1 MRVTLM
7 AMLCNVRIPLQVDVG
22 TGDAVVPPPETVD
35 FPGLLDLPRARLR
48 VYRPETAIAEK
59 TEAMVTLALANSRM
73 KDFFDVRRL
82 AMTRSFDG
90 DVLRAAL
97 AATFDRREIARPSE
111 VPFAL
116 TAEFGSDSQ
125 KQTQWTSFMRLVPGT
140 GRPTFSEVVEQLRG
154 FLWPALQA
162 AAEEKVWS
170 MTWAPGGPWST

>member
-7 AMLCNVRIPLQVDVG
+7 AMLGNVRIPLQVDVG

-97 AATFDRREIARPSE
+97 AATFDRRQIARPSE

-125 KQTQWTSFMRLVPGT
+125 KQTQWAAFMRRVPGAD
-140 GRPTFSEVVEQLRG
+140 RPSFSEVVEQLRG

-162 AAEEKVWS
+162 TARGEAWPR
-170 MTWAPGGPWST
+170 TWAPGGPWST